1 MSAVG
6 GRGET
11 MKSTRKKLIET
22 PDIRYGVMMARVDPP
37 QDPPQPPPQDPPQDP
52 AIAAKYLA
60 DAARAESEKLAKE
73 LEKLKQQLPTEE
85 QRAHWAQLEADK
97 AKDDED
103 KLQKAGQ
110 FEQWR
115 EQINKRHQTEIDA
128 ERQQAANARALAEQI
143 ESELNEKLV
152 GLEFAGAAEW
162 FGIDGKTV
170 LLPDIAQKYFAGNV
184 SVDVVRDANGRVTSR
199 TVIVRNNSG
208 AVIVDPKTG
217 KPASF
222 SDAMGELIN
231 AHPSR
236 SRLLRGSGKVG
247 SGSAGGGNGADT
259 VDITR
264 LRASDFNDPA
274 VRERVRQSQNTA
286 GGLQIGPG
294 FDRMRQKAGK

>member
-115 EQINKRHQTEIDA
+115 EQINKRHQTEID
-128 ERQQAANARALAEQI
+128 
-143 ESELNEKLV
+143 EKLV

>member
-1 MSAVG
+1 
-6 GRGET
+6 
-11 MKSTRKKLIET
+11 MKSTRKST
-22 PDIRYGVMMARVDPP
+22 TDIRYGAMMARVDPP
-37 QDPPQPPPQDPPQDP
+37 ADPPQPPPQDPPQDP
-52 AIAAKYLA
+52 AAAAKYLA
-60 DAARAESEKLAKE
+60 DAARAESEKLMKE

-85 QRAHWAQLEADK
+85 QRAHWAQLEQDK

-128 ERQQAANARALAEQI
+128 ERQQAANARAMAEQI

-152 GLEFAGAAEW
+152 GLEFAGANEW

-184 SVDVVRDANGRVTSR
+184 SVDVARDANGRVTSR

-222 SDAMGELIN
+222 SDAIGELIN

-247 SGSAGGGNGADT
+247 SGSAGGGNGADS
-259 VDITR
+259 VDLTR

-274 VRERVRQSQNTA
+274 VRERVRQSQNAA

-294 FDRMRQKAGK
+294 FDRMRKANK